1 MLKDKLNELK
11 AAAAGNIPPETMAT
25 MQRTRAE
32 LTNSGILDQVIKV
45 GEKLSDFTLPD
56 AAGQQVSLAE
66 LRRNGP
72 VLISLYRGV
81 W

>member
-11 AAAAGNIPPETMAT
+11 AAAADKIPAETMAT

-32 LTNSGILDQVIKV
+32 LANSGILDQVIKV
-45 GEKLSDFTLPD
+45 GEQVADFTLPD
-56 AAGQQVSLAE
+56 AGGRQVSLAE

-72 VLISLYRGV
+72 VMISFYRGV